1 MDNATT
7 LSVGRIALG
16 AVSWAA
22 PGLALKTMML
32 DAEDPNAPFLL
43 RLFGARDVAL
53 GAVTLLAAPEA
64 RPALLKIGIAVDLS
78 DAAAAGLAARAGALR
93 GLPATL
99 IAGTAGGAV
108 VTGLVALRQRR
119 TTA

>member
-1 MDNATT
+1 MDHATP

-16 AVSWAA
+16 AASFAA
-22 PGLALKTMML
+22 PGLALRAMML
-32 DAEDPNAPFLL
+32 DADDPQAPFLL

-53 GAVTLLAAPEA
+53 GVVTLLAAPEA
-64 RPALLKIGIAVDLS
+64 RPALVKVGVAVDLS

-99 IAGTAGGAV
+99 IAGTASGAV
-108 VTGLVALRQRR
+108 VTGLLALRRR
-119 TTA
+119 RPHS